1 MDNEQTLLAEQL
13 EIEFKED
20 NVDAPLL
27 KPTLYKFTNKAEAP
41 HLDNL
46 LAMFY
51 QGIYDNT
58 IGIMD
63 AFNLESQQEEMIL
76 VGVQADEDG
85 KPVCFPLARLMR
97 AEDVPNFL
105 APDGKGE
112 YFDPCNPTESAVA
125 RQGMKSIVEATVE

>member
-1 MDNEQTLLAEQL
+1 MTDVNGTLVAEQL
-13 EIEFKED
+13 EQADKA
-20 NVDAPLL
+20 APEVL

-51 QGIYDNT
+51 QGVYDNT

-63 AFNLESQQEEMIL
+63 SWNLTTEQEEMIL
-76 VGVQADEDG
+76 VGVEADENG
-85 KPVCFPLARLMR
+85 KAVCFPLARLLR
-97 AEDVPNFL
+97 AEEVPNFL

-112 YFDPCNPTESAVA
+112 YFDPYDPKAASEA
-125 RQGMKSIVEATVE
+125 REGMKSIREATVE